1 MRPKSTTAHVDHPL
15 QQTLYDFYETA
26 AAAAASA
33 AGRKVALDYEWMQ
46 RD

>member
-26 AAAAASA
+26 AAAAE
-33 AGRKVALDYEWMQ
+33 RKVALDYEWMQ

>member
-26 AAAAASA
+26 AASA
-33 AGRKVALDYEWMQ
+33 AERKVALDYEWMQ